1 MQYIGFIAISSMLI
15 ISILNI
21 RIGVRRL
28 NALKSQG
35 QNLAWYKQMSI
46 EIGIMFF
53 LLSMLELLLF
63 VNRATNN
70 GVSDAVAYIVFAI
83 VGIPLIACFILIFKY
98 RTLPQNQP
106 QKSEEA

>member
-15 ISILNI
+15 LSIFYI
-21 RIGVRRL
+21 RVGVKRL

-35 QNLAWYKQMSI
+35 QNLAWYKQMNI

-70 GVSDAVAYIVFAI
+70 GVSDTVAYIVFAI
-83 VGIPLIACFILIFKY
+83 LGIPLIACFILTFRLKDSAK
-98 RTLPQNQP
+98 T
-106 QKSEEA
+106 S